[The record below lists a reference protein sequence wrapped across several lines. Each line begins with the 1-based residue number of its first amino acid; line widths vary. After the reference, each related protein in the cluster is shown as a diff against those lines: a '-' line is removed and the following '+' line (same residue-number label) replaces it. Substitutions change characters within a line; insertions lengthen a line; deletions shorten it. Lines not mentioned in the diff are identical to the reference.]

1 MNRAEIVA
9 VLTRALK
16 EAGDRPIVLN
26 LYCCQGGSAAGYEAA
41 GCYVIGVDVAPQP
54 KYPYAFILADALW
67 FLAEFAEWIR
77 EHVAFVDASPPCQAF
92 TRAWKIQQREHP
104 RLIAPTRELML
115 ATGRPGVIENVEE
128 ARGELL
134 DPVLLCGAMFG
145 MQTYRHRLFEV
156 HGWTLTAPAHPR
168 HEAPL
173 AKMGRPARPGEF
185 RHYVGN
191 FSGVDDARADMR
203 MPWANRDGLR
213 EAVPPQYTE
222 YIGRQVLAQIAD
234 TAEAVPA

>member
-41 GCYVIGVDVAPQP
+41 GGYVIGVDIAPQP
-54 KYPYAFILADALW
+54 KYPYAFVLADALW

-77 EHVAFVDASPPCQAF
+77 EHVTFVDASPPCQAF

-104 RLIAPTRELML
+104 RLIAPTRDLML

-156 HGWTLTAPAHPR
+156 HGLTISPPDHPG

-203 MPWANRDGLR
+203 MPWASRDGLR

-222 YIGRQVLAQIAD
+222 YIGRQALAQLVGEGVA
-234 TAEAVPA
+234 A